1 MKDEYQLIGH
11 ANNSTKFVKDHDD
24 IYKIDFGKWS
34 EHYRIGFET
43 DWKVDPIYVDPPG
56 GPFINVGYKSDN
68 IEVIKLFYDEDS
80 GGFKVQLKEI

>member
-1 MKDEYQLIGH
+1 MKDEYRLIGH
-11 ANNSTKFVKDHDD
+11 ANNSTKFVKDHND
-24 IYKIDFGKWS
+24 IYKIDFGKWG
-34 EHYRIGFET
+34 ENYRVGFET

-56 GPFINVGYKSDN
+56 GPFINIGYKSDN